1 MRQTPNYPNVKKY
14 HTTKRGHI
22 SKTLARI
29 RAKAIKKNLAFN
41 LSLNYLES
49 IATDECPIFKTPFVW
64 GLYTKKEDSEV
75 PSLDRIIPELGY
87 VIDNVV
93 YISHKAN
100 CIKQDVTEKEIYAVA
115 DWLHYKRKE
124 VLNAFKNQPTPV
136 SENHFGQSQTDSQ
149 LGTVPRTWSGQDCD
163 GAHHH
168 TGEPEG
174 KDTNHSTQARC
185 RICVGTGMFS
195 VGTSECHEMLLSNG
209 VGGESIEDVA
219 ERLGCVCYQCG
230 ECNLVG

>member
-14 HTTKRGHI
+14 HSTKRGHI
-22 SKTLARI
+22 SKTLARVK
-29 RAKAIKKNLAFN
+29 AKATKKNLAFD
-41 LSLNYLES
+41 LTLNHLES

-87 VIDNVV
+87 VIGNVV

-115 DWLHYKRKE
+115 DWLHDKRKE
-124 VLNAFKNQPTPV
+124 VLNAFKDQPTPV
-136 SENHFGQSQTDSQ
+136 SENHLGQSQTDSQ
-149 LGTVPRTWSGQDCD
+149 LGAVLGAGSGQDCD

-168 TGEPEG
+168 RGEPEG
-174 KDTNHSTQARC
+174 EDADHSAEARC
-185 RICVGTGMFS
+185 RICLGSGMFS
-195 VGTSECHEMLLSNG
+195 VEPSECHEMLLSNG
-209 VGGESIEDVA
+209 VGSESIEDTA
-219 ERLGCVCYQCG
+219 KRLGCVCYQCG
-230 ECNLVG
+230 ECSLVD